1 MKKCNGCEITVDN
14 RFQAGDICPGCHK
27 KWDGEYVIRPS
38 SGKSN
43 FLSKYF
49 FWIVV
54 ASFFFLGTMYSLIK
68 DERYEKIAAGYAAQ
82 WRQLEADSLN
92 RVADDIL
99 EYNVEIR
106 RKLFYM
112 TTKHYLKILNK
123 SDVETMTGLI
133 AFAPVI
139 DSVYHSRWVVY
150 NLGRPVYSYG
160 LYLKIVEMA
169 NDDKM
174 PPELRQTA
182 VKAAQKI
189 GKPKSK
195 YYL

>member
-1 MKKCNGCEITVDN
+1 MKKCNGCGITVDDH
-14 RFQAGDICPGCHK
+14 FQAGDICPGCHK
-27 KWDGEYVIRPS
+27 NWDGEYVIKPP

-54 ASFFFLGTMYSLIK
+54 AVFFFLGTLYSFIK

-82 WRQLEADSLN
+82 WLQLEADSLD
-92 RVADDIL
+92 RVADEIL

-169 NDDKM
+169 NDDKA

-189 GKPKSK
+189 GKPKSR

>member
-1 MKKCNGCEITVDN
+1 MKKCNGCGITVDN
-14 RFQAGDICPGCHK
+14 QFKVGDICPGCNK
-27 KWDGEYVIRPS
+27 KWGSEYVIKPHS
-38 SGKSN
+38 EKSN

-54 ASFFFLGTMYSLIK
+54 TGFFFLGTLYSLIK
-68 DERYEKIAAGYAAQ
+68 DRRYERIAADYAAQ
-82 WRQLEADSLN
+82 WLQLEADSLD

-99 EYNVEIR
+99 KYNVEIR

-112 TTKHYLKILNK
+112 TTKHYLKTLNK

-150 NLGRPVYSYG
+150 NLGRPIYSYG

-169 NDDKM
+169 NDDIATL
-174 PPELRQTA
+174 ELKQTA
-182 VKAAQKI
+182 IKAVRKI
-189 GKPKSK
+189 GKPKEK

>member
-1 MKKCNGCEITVDN
+1 
-14 RFQAGDICPGCHK
+14 
-27 KWDGEYVIRPS
+27 
-38 SGKSN
+38 
-43 FLSKYF
+43 
-49 FWIVV
+49 
-54 ASFFFLGTMYSLIK
+54 LGTLYSFIK

-82 WRQLEADSLN
+82 WLQLEADSLN

-123 SDVETMTGLI
+123 SDVETMTELV

-169 NDDKM
+169 NDDNA

-189 GKPKSK
+189 GKPKSR